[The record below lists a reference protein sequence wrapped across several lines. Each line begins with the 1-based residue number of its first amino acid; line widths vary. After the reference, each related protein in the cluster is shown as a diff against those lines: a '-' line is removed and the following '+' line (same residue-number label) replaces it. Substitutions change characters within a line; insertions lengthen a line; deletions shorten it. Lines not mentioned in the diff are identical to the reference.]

1 MCNGK
6 IFLIQVAVVKLKCPV
21 VAVVPAALA
30 YSTFVVDAEL
40 FELALTL
47 NGLFIHARLAVGR
60 VAGFASASI
69 EFIKGF

>member
-30 YSTFVVDAEL
+30 YSTFVVDAVL
-40 FELALTL
+40 FEPALTL
-47 NGLFIHARLAVGR
+47 NGLLIHTRLAVRG
-60 VAGFASASI
+60 VAGFAPASV
-69 EFIKGF
+69 EFIKWF